1 MWYFNEKT
9 GNFAVGNKPT
19 AEIDGVHVEERG
31 WVKIPT
37 RPEPPDDYIFDG
49 SRWIEKPLD
58 IEALKHSFISAIQ
71 NLLDRKAQENG
82 YDSILSACSYAGYD
96 NPFRAEGEAYGIWRA
111 NCWAYCYEQL
121 ALILDSKRVIPTVE
135 DFVLELPIL
144 VIGE

>member
-1 MWYFNEKT
+1 MWFFNDDT
-9 GNFAVGNKPT
+9 GNFSIGKIPT
-19 AEIDGVHVEERG
+19 CEIDGEVVEEKG
-31 WVKIPT
+31 WRLIPT
-37 RPEPPDDYIFDG
+37 RPEPPDGYIFDG

-121 ALILDSKRVIPTVE
+121 SLISNGSRLVPSIE
-135 DFVLELPIL
+135 EFMMELPIL
-144 VIGE
+144 KA